1 MIAQKK
7 TMRNLDL
14 REIPAIYINLE
25 QHAEKNQ
32 RMQKILKECGFKKII
47 RVEGVANPKNKVAGC
62 ACAHFKGLS
71 ILDPPFILFEDD
83 CEIKKFKPEIDIPL
97 DSDAVYLGISHWGRM
112 NGHSG
117 PYVQYEHLFND
128 LYRVF
133 NMLSGHSILYLS
145 DEYVGMCKRI
155 SEHAGY
161 VIRDHQDI
169 GFAEIQRW
177 FKIYAFDN
185 PFFYQTSSYSATVNP
200 LTSYPTEKCLNFN
213 KRYFLPKRY
222 RKR

>member
-1 MIAQKK
+1 
-7 TMRNLDL
+7 
-14 REIPAIYINLE
+14 
-25 QHAEKNQ
+25 
-32 RMQKILKECGFKKII
+32 
-47 RVEGVANPKNKVAGC
+47 
-62 ACAHFKGLS
+62 
-71 ILDPPFILFEDD
+71 
-83 CEIKKFKPEIDIPL
+83 
-97 DSDAVYLGISHWGRM
+97 M

-177 FKIYAFDN
+177 FKIYATIHFSIR
-185 PFFYQTSSYSATVNP
+185 QVHIVQ
-200 LTSYPTEKCLNFN
+200 L
-213 KRYFLPKRY
+213 
-222 RKR
+222 